1 MGEAISEFKNSHF
14 QNEAESA
21 KFFLWKWVLFAWDW
35 IFFFFY
41 IYGFI
46 RTSPGFE
53 TKAWGYSEMAYSLS
67 RLRLKRNN
75 SVSITV
81 IPSNNT

>member
-1 MGEAISEFKNSHF
+1 MRLKLQNFSCENEFYLH
-14 QNEAESA
+14 ETE
-21 KFFLWKWVLFAWDW
+21 
-35 IFFFFY
+35 FFFFFFN

-53 TKAWGYSEMAYSLS
+53 TEAWGYSEMAYSLS
-67 RLRLKRNN
+67 RLCLKRNN

-81 IPSNNT
+81 IPSNST

>member
-1 MGEAISEFKNSHF
+1 MRLKVQIFSCENEFYLH
-14 QNEAESA
+14 ETE
-21 KFFLWKWVLFAWDW
+21 
-35 IFFFFY
+35 FFFFFFN

-46 RTSPGFE
+46 RPSPGFE
-53 TKAWGYSEMAYSLS
+53 TEAWGYSEMAYSLS

-81 IPSNNT
+81 SPSNST

>member
-1 MGEAISEFKNSHF
+1 MQNFSSE
-14 QNEAESA
+14 NEFYLHET
-21 KFFLWKWVLFAWDW
+21 DN
-35 IFFFFY
+35 FFFY
-41 IYGFI
+41 ICGFI

-81 IPSNNT
+81 SPSNST

>member
-1 MGEAISEFKNSHF
+1 MRLKVQIFSCENEFYLH
-14 QNEAESA
+14 ETE
-21 KFFLWKWVLFAWDW
+21 
-35 IFFFFY
+35 FFFFFN

-46 RTSPGFE
+46 HTSPGFE
-53 TKAWGYSEMAYSLS
+53 TEAWGYSEMAYSLS

-81 IPSNNT
+81 IPSNST

>member
-1 MGEAISEFKNSHF
+1 MRLKLQNFSCENEFYLH
-14 QNEAESA
+14 ET
-21 KFFLWKWVLFAWDW
+21 V
-35 IFFFFY
+35 FFFFSFFSFFLFN

-53 TKAWGYSEMAYSLS
+53 TEAWGYSEMAYSLS
-67 RLRLKRNN
+67 KLRLKRNN

-81 IPSNNT
+81 IPSNST

>member
-1 MGEAISEFKNSHF
+1 MRLKVQNFSCENEFYLH
-14 QNEAESA
+14 ETE
-21 KFFLWKWVLFAWDW
+21 
-35 IFFFFY
+35 FFFFY

-53 TKAWGYSEMAYSLS
+53 TEAWGYSEMAYSLS

>member
-1 MGEAISEFKNSHF
+1 MRLKLQNFSCENEFYLH
-14 QNEAESA
+14 ET
-21 KFFLWKWVLFAWDW
+21 D
-35 IFFFFY
+35 FFFFFFFFFKFN
-41 IYGFI
+41 IYGLI

-53 TKAWGYSEMAYSLS
+53 TEAWGYSEMAYSLS

-81 IPSNNT
+81 IPSNST

>member
-1 MGEAISEFKNSHF
+1 MRLKLQNFSCENEFYLH
-14 QNEAESA
+14 ET
-21 KFFLWKWVLFAWDW
+21 V
-35 IFFFFY
+35 FFFFSFFY
-41 IYGFI
+41 FLLFNIYGFI

-53 TKAWGYSEMAYSLS
+53 TEAWGYSEMAYSLS

-81 IPSNNT
+81 IPSNST

>member
-1 MGEAISEFKNSHF
+1 MKLKLQNFSCENEFYLH
-14 QNEAESA
+14 ET
-21 KFFLWKWVLFAWDW
+21 D
-35 IFFFFY
+35 FFFFFKFN

-53 TKAWGYSEMAYSLS
+53 TEAWGYSEMAYSLS

-81 IPSNNT
+81 IPSNST